1 MHKPRILILYPDPT
15 GLALLTSMLN
25 SLGHPIEEAAN
36 DRAAVRLMERR
47 GIDLVLAGVEPSDAD
62 ALELL
67 TYVRRKHREVPVIL
81 LFPRAHP
88 DRAKDALRQ
97 GAMAVLKYP
106 VPAVELRAAVLQALD
121 QSGGRPA
128 TDPVGGSSGST
139 PASPADSKPAAV
151 PLTASVGLPLTQ
163 AVRGGSPAGAVVVS
177 GLNPSPGANPGPA
190 LAQATPTSAP
200 VPAAGPAVLGMQRPE
215 QFAREIGR
223 PVPGFAPE
231 ALEMFRHHDWPGNVL
246 ELENTVER
254 AVVHCRGA
262 RIEPRHLELNRHRPE
277 RPLAAGIVRL
287 KEALEGLER
296 RLIVEALEALNWNRQ
311 ETARVL
317 NINRTTL
324 YKKMK
329 KYRLLLEEPT
339 WAN

>member
-1 MHKPRILILYPDPT
+1 MYKPRILILYPDPA

-25 SLGHPIEEAAN
+25 SLGHPIEEAVD

-47 GIDLVLAGVEPSDAD
+47 GIDLVLAGVEPADGD

-88 DRAKDALRQ
+88 DRAKEALRQ

-128 TDPVGGSSGST
+128 RDPVGASSG
-139 PASPADSKPAAV
+139 PALASPAAV
-151 PLTASVGLPLTQ
+151 PLTASVGLPPTP
-163 AVRGGSPAGAVVVS
+163 AVRGASSASAVAVS

-329 KYRLLLEEPT
+329 KYRLLLDEPT